1 MLKTNTRTL
10 TKKMQSQY
18 KKNKRK
24 FEIAQQVISNP
35 PKPWIRSPMNRET
48 SLVAPLRK
56 QTSSKILYQK
66 RFD

>member
-35 PKPWIRSPMNRET
+35 PKPWIRSPMNRE
-48 SLVAPLRK
+48 SSVVAPLRK
-56 QTSSKILYQK
+56 
-66 RFD
+66 